1 VNLIGYIIIYGI
13 EYGKGVWQGLGWNL
27 FHCTG
32 GSAGEH
38 VLHKYTY
45 PTLCGD
51 SSEDGSPAE
60 HGGEPKSHL

>member
-1 VNLIGYIIIYGI
+1 MREREGEPYCVPKYI
-13 EYGKGVWQGLGWNL
+13 EYRKGVWQGLGCYL

-45 PTLCGD
+45 PALCGD
-51 SSEDGSPAE
+51 SSEDGSPMDE
-60 HGGEPKSHL
+60 